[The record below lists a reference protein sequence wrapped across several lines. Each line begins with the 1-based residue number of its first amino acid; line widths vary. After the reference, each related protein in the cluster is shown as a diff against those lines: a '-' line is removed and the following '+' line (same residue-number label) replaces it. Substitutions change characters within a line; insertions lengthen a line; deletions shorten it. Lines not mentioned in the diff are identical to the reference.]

1 MGSAGFA
8 HFRVPVAALA
18 PQQRHRSS
26 SASGGSCRGAR
37 LVLHARFP
45 RRAVLRGPEGGC
57 AEWGGGA
64 VLRGVPGVTELP
76 GLRVPPRLRRVNSL
90 TPR

>member
-1 MGSAGFA
+1 M
-8 HFRVPVAALA
+8 
-18 PQQRHRSS
+18 
-26 SASGGSCRGAR
+26 
-37 LVLHARFP
+37 LHARFP